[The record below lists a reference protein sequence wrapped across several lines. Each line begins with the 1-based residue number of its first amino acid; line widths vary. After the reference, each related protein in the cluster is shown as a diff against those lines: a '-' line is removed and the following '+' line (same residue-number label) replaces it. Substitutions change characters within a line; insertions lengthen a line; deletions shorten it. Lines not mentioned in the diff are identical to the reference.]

1 MAYRLLLLCGLFL
14 ITQTSIAQTYNVT
27 GRILDASDTTTL
39 IGVTVAVTGITDT
52 TTKTGAVTDTAG
64 NFEVDN
70 LKPGKYKVN
79 IEYLGY
85 LTINQSVTIA
95 DKNVSLGN
103 IGMKTSDKE
112 LKSVT
117 VKGKQIRAEQ
127 LGDTISLHAD
137 AYKTNP
143 DATAEDLVTKM
154 PGFTSDA
161 SGVKV
166 NGESVQQVYVDG
178 KPFFGTDPT
187 LALRNLPSEV
197 IDKIQVFD
205 KLSDQSQFTGFD
217 DGTAQKTINIVT
229 KKNKSEGVFGKVYA
243 GYGTDDTYLAG
254 GNLNIFNGD
263 QRISILALSN
273 NINQQN
279 FSSQDILGV
288 SGGGGQSRG
297 GGGGGGRGAFGGG
310 GGAANNFLV
319 NQQGG
324 ITTTNSFGINYS
336 DDWGKKIKVTASYF
350 YNGTDNVNNTSL
362 ARNYFTGSDAGNV
375 YHENDNSE
383 TKNYN
388 HRVNLRFEY
397 TIDSFNSII
406 FTPSISF
413 QKNNSST
420 YQTAS
425 TDSTGKDGGMYPL
438 SSTIN
443 HSYANNS
450 GYNSSNNLLFQHKF
464 KKPRRT
470 ISFNINNSISEKT
483 GTGNYY
489 ANDSSY
495 FYDSVMSDKASLLN
509 QYYTQNNNSYTIGG
523 SLNYTEPIGKKSQL
537 QANYSPSTTK
547 GTSDKETYNFNN
559 TTNSFSDFDDTLSN
573 KYRSTYNVQK
583 GGLSYRVGDKKLNF
597 SIGANVQYATLDG
610 TETYPTTTPVQ
621 KTFTDVLPT
630 AFLNYRFADGRN
642 LRIMYRTG
650 ISAPSITQL
659 QDVVD
664 VSNPLLLNT
673 GNPNLRQDYEQTII
687 VRYGL
692 TKAKNAHNFFMYLY
706 GNAIS
711 NYIGS
716 ATYQP
721 RTDSSFKGPGATTPV
736 IIERGGQL
744 TLPVNLNGYYSGK
757 AFLTYGIPVDF
768 IKCNLNLNGG
778 FNYTRTPGVVNNAVN
793 YSGNSVP
800 SAGVVLSSNVSENVD
815 FTLSYSGNYNI
826 VTNTLQNQTNN
837 NYYSHVAGFK
847 INYIFLK
854 HFVLNTSITE
864 NYYTAFSSTGTQN
877 FYLWNA
883 YAAYKLLKKQ
893 ALEIRLTAFD
903 ILNQNKSITRTVTG
917 TYIENDVTS
926 VLKQYFML
934 QATYTI
940 RNFKGKMPTES
951 DAPQAPDGGGHY
963 HGGPAG
969 GGAPGGGSPDGG
981 RPPF

>member
-1 MAYRLLLLCGLFL
+1 MMRMVNRLLLLCGIFFL
-14 ITQTSIAQTYNVT
+14 SQTSIAQTYNAT

-39 IGVTVAVTGITDT
+39 IGITVTFTGITDST
-52 TTKTGAVTDTAG
+52 VKTGAVTDTAG
-64 NFEVDN
+64 IFEIDN
-70 LKPGKYKVN
+70 LNPGRYKLH

-85 LTINQSVTIA
+85 LSINQTVTIT
-95 DKNVSLGN
+95 DKNVAFGN
-103 IGMKTSDKE
+103 FGMKTSEKE

-154 PGFTSDA
+154 PGFTSDN

-187 LALRNLPSEV
+187 LALRNMPSEV

-217 DGTAQKTINIVT
+217 DGNSQKTINIIT
-229 KKNKSEGVFGKVYA
+229 KKNKSEGVFGKAYA
-243 GYGTDDTYLAG
+243 GYGTDGTYLAG
-254 GNLNIFNGD
+254 GNINIFNGD
-263 QRISILALSN
+263 QRISILGLSN

-279 FSSQDILGV
+279 FSAQDILGV

-310 GGAANNFLV
+310 GSAANNFLV

-324 ITTTNSFGINYS
+324 ITNTNSFGINYS
-336 DDWGKKIKVTASYF
+336 DNWGKKIKVTASYF
-350 YNGTDNVNNTSL
+350 FNGTDNTNNTSL

-375 YHENDNSE
+375 YHENDNAE
-383 TKNYN
+383 TINYN

-413 QKNNSST
+413 QKNNAST
-420 YQTAS
+420 TQTAN
-425 TDSTGKDGGMYPL
+425 TDSTGGDGGVFPL
-438 SSTIN
+438 SSTTN
-443 HSYANNS
+443 HSTANNS
-450 GYNSSNNLLFQHKF
+450 GYSSSNNLLYQHKF

-470 ISFNINNSISEKT
+470 ISFNINNSLSEKT

-489 ANDSSY
+489 ANDSTYYYNALLNDTTSI
-495 FYDSVMSDKASLLN
+495 LN
-509 QYYTQNNNSYTIGG
+509 QYYTQYNNSYTIGG

-537 QANYSPSTTK
+537 QANYSPSVTK
-547 GTSDKETYNFNN
+547 SIADKETYNFSQA
-559 TTNSFSDFDDTLSN
+559 TNSFSDFDDTLSN
-573 KYRSTYNVQK
+573 KYHSTYNIQK

-610 TETYPTTTPVQ
+610 TETYPNASQIT
-621 KTFTDVLPT
+621 KNFTDVLPN
-630 AFLNYRFADGRN
+630 AFFNYRFSDGRN
-642 LRIMYRTG
+642 LRIMYRTN

-673 GNPNLRQDYEQTII
+673 GNPTLRQDYEHTITM
-687 VRYGL
+687 RYGM
-692 TKAKNAHNFFMYLY
+692 TKAKNAHNFFLYMY
-706 GNAIS
+706 GNAIN

-716 ATYQP
+716 AAYQP
-721 RTDSSFKGPGATTPV
+721 KTDSLFRGQCATSAV
-736 IIERGGQL
+736 NIARGGQL
-744 TLPVNLNGYYSGK
+744 TLPVNLNGYYSGR

-778 FNYTRTPGVVNNAVN
+778 FNYTRTPGLVNNVIN

-800 SAGVVLSSNVSENVD
+800 SAGVVLSSNVSEKLD
-815 FTLSYSGNYNI
+815 FTLSYSANYNF
-826 VTNTLQNQTNN
+826 VTNTVQSQTNN
-837 NYYSHVAGFK
+837 DYYSHVAAFK
-847 INYIFLK
+847 INWIFLK
-854 HFVLNTSITE
+854 NFVLNTNITN

-917 TYIENDVTS
+917 TYVENDVTN

-934 QATYTI
+934 QLTYTI
-940 RNFKGKMPTES
+940 RNFKGAMPAENA
-951 DAPQAPDGGGHY
+951 APQGPDGGGHY
-963 HGGPAG
+963 HGGPP
-969 GGAPGGGSPDGG
+969 PGGGSPDGG
-981 RPPF
+981 HPPF